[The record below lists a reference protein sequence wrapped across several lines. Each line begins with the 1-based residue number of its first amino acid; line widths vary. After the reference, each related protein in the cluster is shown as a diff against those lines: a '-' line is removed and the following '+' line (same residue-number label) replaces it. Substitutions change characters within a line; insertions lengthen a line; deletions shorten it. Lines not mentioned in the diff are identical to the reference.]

1 MKTPLKQAY
10 LLGFFLFML
19 LGQCWV
25 EISNPSSFSS
35 VFALNDQNTEVQ
47 VLYPNGGE
55 VVYDTIL
62 IRWTVHNPPEGTMRF
77 SVHYKDLQEPKWI
90 PITTSITGISCTWD
104 TRGIENGNY
113 YVIRVTL
120 LSVTPAVSDESDEYF
135 TIDNGA
141 LPRVQVIYPNGRE
154 LIDGTVRLTWTPIN
168 QGVYNVTYDV
178 YYWDGSAWSLLVWEY
193 AELSYSWDTT
203 KVPDGAYYRIK
214 VYIASELGMAVD
226 TSDGT
231 FTIKNRVE
239 ARHAPSIVMVHPTGG
254 EDLTGSVNITW
265 RGTDPDGDPLTYS
278 VYLLS
283 GTTRDTLTLNVADTF
298 FVWDT
303 LYYPDGTY
311 VIEVLATDGTLFAS
325 AQSGLVWVRHSPPII
340 EITTPKPVT
349 EETVAVLIQT
359 VTVNWTVESNPANYI
374 LSYEV
379 DIWFHQRWIPLAQDL
394 HTTTF
399 RWDTRIFPN
408 GDAYKLRV
416 IAFFGP
422 RYSEAVMEVHIA
434 NTYEGPEEEPPLD
447 QNRPPEVE
455 LTKPKG
461 GEIWNGIRTI
471 SYVGADP
478 DGDRLTYNLLFWN
491 GTRWEPIVINLQN
504 SSYAWDISLLPSRT
518 DYLVLVGA
526 FDGTQLGVDV
536 SDPFAIGGNPPQVTL
551 LSPLGG
557 EILSGDVTLIWE
569 GIDPDRGQLS
579 YSVECGYQGNW
590 TELGTNLTQTSWV
603 WNTGVHPNGKYNLR
617 VIANNSKL
625 TGVATLEAPIH
636 LNNNFPPTVQMQ
648 WPNGGEVVNNTIVVT
663 WIASDPNDL
672 PDTLS
677 FDLFYVTN
685 DTWVPIAE
693 GLNTTQF
700 VWDTTGAP
708 DLDWTVLRVQA
719 SDPGNLTAI
728 DDSDAGFQISNI
740 SPSSVK
746 VQPRG
751 YLLLRKLL
759 FFVVIPG
766 LVLYIASMV
775 VYGRYAV
782 PKKPQQAVEL
792 KKNIQALETRLHQ
805 LKQRQHKIRTKGRL
819 KKWPKKLT
827 AMETRLVS
835 LRAQNI
841 AQIKKYIAL
850 KTLCNTLQTE
860 INDHLQL
867 LGSQVT
873 RLLEILEETG
883 TTITPTNGIGE
894 DELNAFADDP
904 PTFFWNQGD
913 PLGILLAIGIQV
925 RELIAQHVF
934 ILESNQMSPE
944 PFIKERLEEE
954 IITKMEKLDE
964 NQKALAQQ
972 QETPA
977 VTTYVQARQFI
988 RLEKEHLRCVKQINK
1003 LKQELRDL
1011 QFHDLS

>member
-35 VFALNDQNTEVQ
+35 VFALNDQNMEVQ

-55 VVYDTIL
+55 VVYDTVL
-62 IRWTVHNPPEGTMRF
+62 IRWIVHNPPEGTMRF
-77 SVHYKDLQEPKWI
+77 SVHYKDKREPKWN

-120 LSVTPAVSDESDEYF
+120 LSVTPAISDESDEYF

-141 LPRVQVIYPNGRE
+141 LPRVQVIYPNGGE
-154 LIDGTVRLTWTPIN
+154 LIDGTVGLTWTSIN

-214 VYIASELGMAVD
+214 VYIASELGMAED

-231 FTIKNRVE
+231 FTIKNREE
-239 ARHAPSIVMVHPTGG
+239 ARHAPSIVMLQPTGG
-254 EDLTGSVNITW
+254 EYLTGSVNITW

-283 GTTRDTLTLNVADTF
+283 GTTRDTLTQNVADTF

-303 LYYPDGTY
+303 LYYPGGTY

-325 AQSGLVWVRHSPPII
+325 AQSGLVWVRHFLPVI
-340 EITTPKPVT
+340 EITAPKPVT
-349 EETVAVLIQT
+349 EETVAVLKQI
-359 VTVNWTVESNPANYI
+359 VTVNWTIDSNPANYI

-422 RYSEAVMEVHIA
+422 RYSEAVTEIHIV
-434 NTYEGPEEEPPLD
+434 NTYGGTD

-455 LTKPKG
+455 LTAPKG
-461 GEIWNGIRTI
+461 GITWNGIRTI
-471 SYVGADP
+471 SFVGADP
-478 DGDRLTYNLLFWN
+478 DGDWLTYNLLFWN
-491 GTRWEPIVINLQN
+491 GTRWEPIIINLQN

-518 DYLVLVGA
+518 DYRVLVGA
-526 FDGTQLGVDV
+526 FDGIQLGVDV
-536 SDPFAIGGNPPQVTL
+536 TDPFAIGGNPPQVTI
-551 LSPLGG
+551 LSPFGG
-557 EILSGDVTLIWE
+557 ETLSGNVTLIWE

-579 YSVECGYQGNW
+579 YTVEYGYQGNW
-590 TELGTNLTQTSWV
+590 MELGTNFTQTSWV
-603 WNTGVHPNGKYNLR
+603 WTTRVHPNGKYNLR

-625 TGVATLEAPIH
+625 TGVATLDAPIH

-663 WIASDPNDL
+663 WIASDPNDP

-677 FDLFYVTN
+677 FDLFYIVN
-685 DTWVPIAE
+685 DTWVTIAE

-700 VWDTTGAP
+700 VWNTTDAP
-708 DLDWTVLRVQA
+708 DLDWTVIRVQA
-719 SDPGNLTAI
+719 IDLGNLTAI
-728 DDSDAGFQISNI
+728 DDSDAVFQISNI

-751 YLLLRKLL
+751 YLLLRKML

-766 LVLYIASMV
+766 LVLYVASMV
-775 VYGRYAV
+775 VYGRHAA
-782 PKKPQQAVEL
+782 KKEPQRANEL
-792 KKNIQALETRLHQ
+792 KKNIQELETRIQ
-805 LKQRQHKIRTKGRL
+805 QIEQRQHKIRAKGRL
-819 KKWPKKLT
+819 RKWPKKLA
-827 AMETRLVS
+827 AMEIRLVS
-835 LRAQNI
+835 MRAQNI
-841 AQIKKYIAL
+841 TSIKNYMAL
-850 KTLCNTLQTE
+850 KTLCNALQAE
-860 INDHLQL
+860 INNYLQY

-873 RLLEILEETG
+873 LLLEILEKTG
-883 TTITPTNGIGE
+883 TAITPTNGIGE
-894 DELNAFADDP
+894 EDLRAFEDDP
-904 PTFFWNQGD
+904 PTFFWNRKD
-913 PLGILLAIGIQV
+913 PFSTLLAIGV
-925 RELIAQHVF
+925 KVCELIPQQGFTWETHQ
-934 ILESNQMSPE
+934 LSPE
-944 PFIKERLEEE
+944 LFTKERLEEK
-954 IITKMEKLDE
+954 IIMKMEKLAE
-964 NQKALAQQ
+964 HQKALAQQ
-972 QETPA
+972 QETPT
-977 VTTYVQARQFI
+977 VGTYVQARQFI
-988 RLEKEHLRCVKQINK
+988 RLEKEYIHCIKQLKK
-1003 LKQELRDL
+1003 LKQELHEL
-1011 QFHDLS
+1011 QYLE